1 MTPRLIAIGVVLV
14 IIIAGIAGFGHAR
27 YQAGVNHER
36 QLQQAAVAQERE
48 ERRRVDWEVRKGYE
62 SRIAELNAL
71 AGMERRGPAIHCVL
85 RAPGEVRSG
94 SDPAGPA
101 EGAGGES
108 AVRAAADLRPELV
121 RVGSTCEAL
130 RQQLIA
136 IKDRSEKM
144 GEEAAPD

>member
-1 MTPRLIAIGVVLV
+1 MTPRLIAIVAALV
-14 IIIAGIAGFGHAR
+14 IIIAGIVGFGHAR

-48 ERRRVDWEVRKGYE
+48 ERRRVDWEVRKDYE

-101 EGAGGES
+101 DGADGES
-108 AVRAAADLRPELV
+108 AVRAAQDLRPELV
-121 RVGSTCEAL
+121 RVGATCETL
-130 RQQLIA
+130 RQHLIA
-136 IKDRSEKM
+136 IKARQGKLAGD
-144 GEEAAPD
+144 